1 MKEHFK
7 IKKGLDIPL
16 AGEAPL
22 KDLPD
27 ISSDKYAIL
36 PQDFRLLS
44 PRLLVKEGDDILA
57 GEPIIQNK
65 LNENIFITSP
75 ISGKVT
81 AIIRGEKRI
90 LKQIIITPN
99 SSQEYKIFNI
109 PNTLD
114 RDNIIK
120 LLLES
125 GLWVNIRQR
134 PYGIIANPS
143 DMPKAIYISA
153 FDSSPLAPD
162 PDYLIK
168 DEEESFQKG
177 IDIIKNL
184 TSGPIYLNISSSR
197 NKSDFYKSI
206 KNIELHDFEGPH
218 PVGNVSVQISK
229 ISPINKGDIYWYLY
243 PQDVIFIGRLFQNG
257 KLDLHKKIVLTGSE
271 LTERGYITT
280 LPGMSMQALLS
291 NRLKQNNVRVISGN
305 VLTGTNAGLD
315 GFLSYYDNQ
324 ITVIPE
330 GYYYDFFGWV
340 APKFTKYSPS
350 RMIMN
355 WLIRSK
361 KKKYVLDTN
370 MHGEERP
377 FVLSDQYDK
386 YFPFDIYPVYLLK
399 AILSENIEQMENLG
413 IYEIVEE
420 DFALPEYVCVSKINL
435 QEIVRKGID
444 LMIKE
449 TT

>member
-143 DMPKAIYISA
+143 DIPKAIYISA

-168 DEEESFQKG
+168 DEEENFQKG
-177 IDIIKNL
+177 IDIIK
-184 TSGPIYLNISSSR
+184 I
-197 NKSDFYKSI
+197 
-206 KNIELHDFEGPH
+206 
-218 PVGNVSVQISK
+218 
-229 ISPINKGDIYWYLY
+229 
-243 PQDVIFIGRLFQNG
+243 
-257 KLDLHKKIVLTGSE
+257 
-271 LTERGYITT
+271 
-280 LPGMSMQALLS
+280 
-291 NRLKQNNVRVISGN
+291 
-305 VLTGTNAGLD
+305 
-315 GFLSYYDNQ
+315 
-324 ITVIPE
+324 
-330 GYYYDFFGWV
+330 
-340 APKFTKYSPS
+340 
-350 RMIMN
+350 
-355 WLIRSK
+355 
-361 KKKYVLDTN
+361 
-370 MHGEERP
+370 
-377 FVLSDQYDK
+377 
-386 YFPFDIYPVYLLK
+386 
-399 AILSENIEQMENLG
+399 
-413 IYEIVEE
+413 
-420 DFALPEYVCVSKINL
+420 
-435 QEIVRKGID
+435 
-444 LMIKE
+444 
-449 TT
+449 

>member
-1 MKEHFK
+1 MQEYFK
-7 IKKGLDIPL
+7 IKKGLNIPIE
-16 AGEAPL
+16 GEAPL
-22 KDLPD
+22 IDLPD
-27 ISSDKYAIL
+27 LVGDKYAIL
-36 PQDFRLLS
+36 PQDFRLFS
-44 PRLLVKEGDDILA
+44 PRLLVQEGDKVLV
-57 GEPIIQNK
+57 GQPIIQNK
-65 LNENIFITSP
+65 LNENILVTSP
-75 ISGKVT
+75 ISGTVT
-81 AIIRGEKRI
+81 AIVRGEKRL
-90 LKQIIITPN
+90 LKQIIISPDTK
-99 SSQEYKIFNI
+99 QEYKIFNI
-109 PNTLD
+109 PTTLD
-114 RDNIIK
+114 RDNIIQI
-120 LLLES
+120 LLES

-143 DMPKAIYISA
+143 DMPKAIFISA
-153 FDSSPLAPD
+153 FDSSPLAAD

-168 DEEESFQKG
+168 GEEDNFQKG
-177 IDIIKNL
+177 IDILKIL
-184 TSGPIYLNISSSR
+184 TSCPIHLNISPLR
-197 NKSDFYKSI
+197 NKSNFYKNI
-206 KNIELHDFEGPH
+206 KNVELHYFEGPH
-218 PVGNVSVQISK
+218 PTGNVGVQIAK

-257 KLDLHKKIVLTGSE
+257 RLDMHKKIVLTGSE
-271 LTERGYITT
+271 LNERGYMTA
-280 LPGMSMQALLS
+280 LPGISMHTLLS

-305 VLTGTNAGLD
+305 VLTGTNAGIE

-330 GYYYDFFGWV
+330 GNYYDFFGWV

-350 RMIMN
+350 RMVMN

-361 KKKYVLDTN
+361 NKKYVLDTN

-377 FVLSDQYDK
+377 FILSDQYDK

>member
-1 MKEHFK
+1 MQEYFK
-7 IKKGLDIPL
+7 IKKGLNIPIE
-16 AGEAPL
+16 GEAPL
-22 KDLPD
+22 IDLPD
-27 ISSDKYAIL
+27 IVSDQYAIL
-36 PQDFRLLS
+36 PPDFRLFS
-44 PRLLVKEGDDILA
+44 PRLLVQEGDKISV
-57 GEPIIQNK
+57 GEPLIQNK
-65 LNENIFITSP
+65 LNENIIVTSP
-75 ISGKVT
+75 ISGTVT
-81 AIIRGEKRI
+81 AIVRGEKRL
-90 LKQIIITPN
+90 LKQIIISPDT
-99 SSQEYKIFNI
+99 QQDYKIFNI
-109 PNTLD
+109 PTTLN
-114 RDNIIK
+114 RDNTIE
-120 LLLES
+120 LLLKS

-143 DMPKAIYISA
+143 DMPKAIFISA
-153 FDSSPLAPD
+153 FDSSPLAAD
-162 PDYLIK
+162 TDYLIK
-168 DEEESFQKG
+168 GEEENFQKG

-184 TSGPIYLNISSSR
+184 TSGLIHLNISPYR
-197 NKSDFYKSI
+197 NKYDLYKNI
-206 KNIELHDFEGPH
+206 KNVELHNFEGPH
-218 PVGNVSVQISK
+218 PAGNISVQISK
-229 ISPINKGDIYWYLY
+229 ICPINKGDVYWYLY
-243 PQDVIFIGRLFQNG
+243 PQDVIFIGRLFQDG
-257 KLDLHKKIVLTGSE
+257 RLDMHKKIVLTGSE
-271 LTERGYITT
+271 LNERGYITT
-280 LPGMSMQALLS
+280 LPGVYMHALLN

-305 VLTGTNAGLD
+305 VLTGTNAGID

-330 GYYYDFFGWV
+330 GNYYDFFGWV
-340 APKFTKYSPS
+340 TPKFTKYSPS
-350 RMIMN
+350 RMVMN

-361 KKKYVLDTN
+361 NKKYVLDTN
-370 MHGEERP
+370 LHGEERP